1 MGFRAGNYSLI
12 SLPIKKKRKKKKKN
26 TNLCWDIKE
35 PWWCS
40 FWFWVCQLCSKLKA
54 QGKVSSHEKSVKKH
68 TEKKTQWLLGRKLKR
83 HSVSQMPAGCWTF
96 ARDISRII
104 ATAHTAA
111 WLFVAQVSLLPTNT
125 FARSLRHG
133 AKPAGG
139 CEEGGSKS
147 SISQKQHRR
156 ASPPAQSISQ
166 TALHAFSFCPYP
178 IWEPQAGCGS
188 PQSLLGHDFCL
199 PPHILAAQAWRKEAC
214 AWTYPRMPAVTKTTQ
229 RWPRSR
235 VKV

>member
-54 QGKVSSHEKSVKKH
+54 QGKVPCHEKSVKKH

-111 WLFVAQVSLLPTNT
+111 WLFVAQVSLLPTLLLTASGMEPSLQEAAKKEVVKAASPKSNTEGHHPQHSPSARQPYMHFPFVLIPHGSHKQDVALPSPFWAMT
-125 FARSLRHG
+125 FA
-133 AKPAGG
+133 
-139 CEEGGSKS
+139 
-147 SISQKQHRR
+147 
-156 ASPPAQSISQ
+156 
-166 TALHAFSFCPYP
+166 
-178 IWEPQAGCGS
+178 
-188 PQSLLGHDFCL
+188 SLL
-199 PPHILAAQAWRKEAC
+199 I
-214 AWTYPRMPAVTKTTQ
+214 
-229 RWPRSR
+229 S
-235 VKV
+235 